1 VSAAAATVAATRRR
15 IRAAFGS
22 DDAVWRQPVAMI
34 GLVVVVG
41 WIVVA
46 VFAPLIAPFDPDKP
60 DATAMYASPNADHLF
75 GTDDLGR
82 DIFSRVVYGARISI
96 PLALVIVAFALLIGG
111 TLGAVAGYFG
121 GKIDSAVMRVV
132 DLVFAF
138 PTIILAMAVAA
149 AFGASLRNAVL
160 ALVVVSWPL
169 YARVVR
175 GAVLTVRHEDY
186 VNASRLLGASA
197 RGALRRDV
205 LPNISG
211 PVFVLATLELGNA
224 VLLLSALSFLGLGPR
239 PPTAE
244 WGSMVASGAL
254 NFTRWWIGT
263 FPGLAIMT
271 AVLGFNFLG
280 DSLRDR
286 LDPRLSKQIRE

>member
-1 VSAAAATVAATRRR
+1 MSAASTSIETPAPRRSL
-15 IRAAFGS
+15 FGGAGS
-22 DDAVWRQPVAMI
+22 VWRQPLAVV
-34 GLVVVVG
+34 GLLVVGG
-41 WIVVA
+41 WVVVA
-46 VFAPLIAPFDPDKP
+46 VAAPLIAPYHPNAL
-60 DATAMYASPNADHLF
+60 DAAASYASPSAHHLF

-82 DIFSRVVYGARISI
+82 DILSRVLYGARVSI
-96 PLALVIVAFALLIGG
+96 PLALVIVALALALGG
-111 TLGAVAGYFG
+111 TLGALAGYFG
-121 GKIDSAVMRVV
+121 GLVDSVIMRIV

-149 AFGASLRNAVL
+149 AFGPSLRNAVL
-160 ALVVVSWPL
+160 ALVLVSWPL

-186 VNASRLLGASA
+186 VNAARLLGSSA
-197 RGALRRDV
+197 RRTLVIDV

-286 LDPRLSKQIRE
+286 LDPRLSRQIRD

>member
-1 VSAAAATVAATRRR
+1 VSAVAVTTTAATRLRS
-15 IRAAFGS
+15 ALGGPT
-22 DDAVWRQPVAMI
+22 AVWRQPVALI

-46 VFAPLIAPFDPDKP
+46 IFAPLIAPYGP
-60 DATAMYASPNADHLF
+60 DAPNSAAMYVSPNAQHLF

-82 DIFSRVVYGARISI
+82 DILSRVLYGARISI
-96 PLALVIVAFALLIGG
+96 PLALVIVALALCIGG

-121 GKIDSAVMRVV
+121 GVLDSAIMRVV

-149 AFGASLRNAVL
+149 AFGPSLRNAVI

-197 RGALRRDV
+197 RRALVIDV

-271 AVLGFNFLG
+271 VVLGFNFLG

-286 LDPRLSKQIRE
+286 LDPRLSRQIRE

>member
-1 VSAAAATVAATRRR
+1 MSASAATVAATRRR
-15 IRAAFGS
+15 LGS
-22 DDAVWRQPVAMI
+22 VLRSDTAVWRQPVAMLGI
-34 GLVVVVG
+34 IVVVG

-46 VFAPLIAPFDPDKP
+46 IFAPLIAPYDPDKP
-60 DATAMYASPNADHLF
+60 VSSAMYVSPNAHHLF

-82 DIFSRVVYGARISI
+82 DILSRVIYGARISI
-96 PLALVIVAFALLIGG
+96 PLALVIVALALVIGG
-111 TLGAVAGYFG
+111 SLGAIAGYFG
-121 GKIDSAVMRVV
+121 GKVDSAVMRIV

-149 AFGASLRNAVL
+149 AFGPSLRNAVL
-160 ALVVVSWPL
+160 ALVMVSWPL

-175 GAVLTVRHEDY
+175 GAVLTVRNEDY

-197 RGALRRDV
+197 RGALVRDV

-239 PPTAE
+239 PPAAE

-286 LDPRLSKQIRE
+286 LDPRLSRQIRE

>member
-1 VSAAAATVAATRRR
+1 MSAAAATVAATRRR

-46 VFAPLIAPFDPDKP
+46 VFAPLIAPFEPDKP
-60 DATAMYASPNADHLF
+60 DATAMYASPSAQHFF

-96 PLALVIVAFALLIGG
+96 PLALVIVALALAIGG
-111 TLGAVAGYFG
+111 TLGALAGYFG
-121 GKIDSAVMRVV
+121 GKIDAAEMRIV

-160 ALVVVSWPL
+160 ALVLVSWPL

>member
-1 VSAAAATVAATRRR
+1 MSALT
-15 IRAAFGS
+15 
-22 DDAVWRQPVAMI
+22 AVEAVPGRLRSLLSGWRSLWRQPVALI

-46 VFAPLIAPFDPDKP
+46 AAAPLIAPYKP
-60 DATAMYASPNADHLF
+60 NALDSNAMYLSPGAHHLF
-75 GTDDLGR
+75 GTDQLGR
-82 DIFSRVVYGARISI
+82 DVLSRVLYGARVSI
-96 PLALVIVAFALLIGG
+96 PLALVIVLLALLIGG

-121 GKIDSAVMRVV
+121 GIVDATVMRIV

-149 AFGASLRNAVL
+149 AFGPSLRNAVL
-160 ALVVVSWPL
+160 ALVLVSWPL

-186 VNASRLLGASA
+186 VNAARLLGASS
-197 RGALRRDV
+197 RRALVTDV

-224 VLLLSALSFLGLGPR
+224 VLLLAALSFLGLGPR
-239 PPTAE
+239 PPTPE

-254 NFTRWWIGT
+254 DFTRWWVGT

-271 AVLGFNFLG
+271 VVLGFNFLG

-286 LDPRLSKQIRE
+286 LDPRLSRQIRE